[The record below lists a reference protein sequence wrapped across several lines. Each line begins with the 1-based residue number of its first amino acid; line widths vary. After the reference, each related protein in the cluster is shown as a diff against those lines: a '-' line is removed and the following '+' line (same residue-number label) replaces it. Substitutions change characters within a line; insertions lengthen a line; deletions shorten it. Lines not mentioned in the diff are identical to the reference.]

1 MRLFL
6 KPLALSLMMTS
17 TPLLAD
23 VMKDY
28 QDVSSQM
35 LNQAEIALQ
44 NEKYDEAIMLF
55 HQSIV
60 ANPNQYQS
68 YLGLGKSYFNQE
80 KYARALK
87 HFETVLVIDPLV
99 KEALE
104 FKGMSLL
111 KRHAVDQSKEVLER
125 LREVCQGGDCDE
137 ADRLSAAIENYQTP
151 NTRKEEPS
159 EPE

>member
-1 MRLFL
+1 MRKLI
-6 KPLALSLMMTS
+6 LSLSFSLLAFTS
-17 TPLLAD
+17 PVLAD
-23 VMKDY
+23 VSKDY
-28 QDVSSQM
+28 QDVSSQK
-35 LNQAEIALQ
+35 LNQAQIALE
-44 NEKYDEAIMLF
+44 NEQYDEAIILF

-87 HFETVLVIDPLV
+87 HFETVLVIDPLI

-111 KRHAVDQSKEVLER
+111 KRHAVDQSKEVLAR
-125 LREVCQGGDCDE
+125 LREVCQGNACDE
-137 ADRLSAAIENYQTP
+137 ADRLNSAIENYQTP
-151 NTRKEEPS
+151 NEKKQETS
-159 EPE
+159 EPQ